1 MNRNR
6 SEARRGPHRMRPSIS
21 EFLQSSIIIPENG
34 NGALPAGSN
43 QRPSDGNNL
52 IEDVVQ
58 SRETHEP
65 TPSTSASTS
74 SVTAPL
80 GPSDNHR
87 QAGSVLRKPNRRQ
100 QPQKSLSPK
109 PYAGASKHEATERS
123 TNSSASYGHGLRQS
137 SNTTGIKPQWADWER
152 ICLRIHNL
160 PSNITTR
167 DIWTVF
173 KGYGEVVTIELFE
186 RKNTGERDGSGRVHF
201 RPPPTTQFW
210 EDFMIVNIRGKPT
223 KIKVELQKEQPLLK
237 VQAASGHSYSSLIHV
252 KMDSLQFGV
261 LAHENGMIPLRTIQS
276 NSRRHGFSLDAD
288 LQHKRLEIV
297 FACRIQDP
305 RRKDPSIQHPD
316 PIGKEEVTQEYKA
329 QIPFAHLKKIIFVD
343 FDEGM
348 WALVIPLPTPPA
360 FYVKHDLAGSHSD
373 SKTIWSIR
381 DAWDRTVDITYDTTW
396 FKNDPVSLPRT
407 NQFIDIGRWTV
418 YRLIFPKS
426 ALPNWA
432 VMKPALQDF
441 NIKIDYKAPG
451 EFSTVTTQVPSFWS
465 KLEPQ
470 RPSNLGPNS
479 NLSLLAD
486 TEDIHLPYNVRYQL
500 EACISQGF
508 LNEVDITTEFLQRLA
523 DLSKDH
529 TRRRD
534 RANDLLMYIS
544 QPRTGS
550 RLEDRDKLDEKR
562 IYDPMKLFKD
572 KRAMSHYPEISLP
585 ENTQWMRKVVVT
597 PTTLYL
603 TNPAPEA
610 MNRVLRQFSKYH
622 DRFIRVQFTDEISR
636 GRIFPTPGSVQD
648 NALFNRIH
656 RTLSNGI
663 RIGGRHFEYLAAGN
677 SQFRENGAYFFCP
690 DDFLTCDSIRNWMGD
705 VTHIRIVAKYAA
717 RLGQCFSTTK
727 LPRSSPIGQTIVQI
741 PDIEHNGWC
750 FTDGVGKIAPSR
762 AKFLIQNLNTSNIIT
777 HIPAV
782 FQFRLGGSK
791 GILTQWPEVPF
802 NEVHLRP
809 SQNKFNCS
817 SQGLEII
824 KTSRFSVATLNR
836 QTIMILS
843 CLGVPDFVFERRMKK
858 QIADYES
865 AMENPHV
872 AMRLLSK
879 YVDQNGVSTT
889 IAQMI
894 ADGFMRTK
902 EPFFMTILEVWRAWS
917 MRLLREK
924 ARILI
929 DQGAF
934 VFGCVDETRTL
945 RGYSEPKEST
955 ESTEPRN
962 KKDPSTLAQIF
973 LQVPKTGIKPGE
985 TGDYTVITGICMLG
999 RNPSLHPGDIRVV
1012 EAVDVPA
1019 LRHLRD
1025 VVVFPAVGDR
1035 DIPSMCSGGDLDGDD
1050 YFVVWDPELIPPEW
1064 NYPPMEQDV
1073 LKPKALKRDVRV
1085 SDLISFFV
1093 QYMKNDSLSTIAH
1106 AHLAKCDMLT
1116 EGPKDPQ
1123 CIDLARLHSK
1133 SVDYP
1138 KTGQEA
1144 HLKPSMRP
1152 RRFPHFMEKAPNK
1165 TYHSKKILGRLYD
1178 RVAKVGF
1185 KPKLDGDFDERIL
1198 RRYAL
1203 KDDTLKAVR
1212 MIKRQHDKAM
1222 KQIMNQ
1228 HDIQTEF
1235 ETWSTFVLS
1244 KPRVGSE
1251 YRRQE
1256 IMEPVMTS
1264 HRERFREACVKLA
1277 GSRDPKSLYPVIA
1290 AAYLVTWEEV
1300 QIVLGKV
1307 RGEDREQDLANYEIP
1322 LISFPWV
1329 FDYELGRIAT
1339 SEEQFE
1345 LEEVPKPTMG
1355 LLDDDVDNDD
1365 EEFERLVGAGIIA
1378 GEGDDKSDSSRGQET
1393 SPLAIS
1399 QTLEELVVLEEDEDT
1414 SMDALARLGLN

>member
-1 MNRNR
+1 M
-6 SEARRGPHRMRPSIS
+6 
-21 EFLQSSIIIPENG
+21 
-34 NGALPAGSN
+34 
-43 QRPSDGNNL
+43 
-52 IEDVVQ
+52 
-58 SRETHEP
+58 
-65 TPSTSASTS
+65 
-74 SVTAPL
+74 
-80 GPSDNHR
+80 
-87 QAGSVLRKPNRRQ
+87 
-100 QPQKSLSPK
+100 
-109 PYAGASKHEATERS
+109 
-123 TNSSASYGHGLRQS
+123 
-137 SNTTGIKPQWADWER
+137 
-152 ICLRIHNL
+152 
-160 PSNITTR
+160 
-167 DIWTVF
+167 
-173 KGYGEVVTIELFE
+173 
-186 RKNTGERDGSGRVHF
+186 
-201 RPPPTTQFW
+201 
-210 EDFMIVNIRGKPT
+210 
-223 KIKVELQKEQPLLK
+223 
-237 VQAASGHSYSSLIHV
+237 
-252 KMDSLQFGV
+252 
-261 LAHENGMIPLRTIQS
+261 
-276 NSRRHGFSLDAD
+276 
-288 LQHKRLEIV
+288 
-297 FACRIQDP
+297 
-305 RRKDPSIQHPD
+305 
-316 PIGKEEVTQEYKA
+316 
-329 QIPFAHLKKIIFVD
+329 
-343 FDEGM
+343 
-348 WALVIPLPTPPA
+348 
-360 FYVKHDLAGSHSD
+360 
-373 SKTIWSIR
+373 
-381 DAWDRTVDITYDTTW
+381 
-396 FKNDPVSLPRT
+396 
-407 NQFIDIGRWTV
+407 
-418 YRLIFPKS
+418 YRLIFPS
-426 ALPNWA
+426 STLSDWA
-432 VMKPALQDF
+432 VMKSALQDF
-441 NIKIDYKAPG
+441 NIKVDYKTSK

-465 KLEPQ
+465 KLEPHK
-470 RPSNLGPNS
+470 PSISGPNS

-486 TEDIHLPYNVRYQL
+486 TEDIHLPYQVRYQL
-500 EACISQGF
+500 EVCISQGF

-529 TRRRD
+529 TKRRD

-562 IYDPMKLFKD
+562 IYDPMKLFED
-572 KRAMSHYPEISLP
+572 KRALSHYPEISLP
-585 ENTQWMRKVVVT
+585 DNTQWMRKVVVT
-597 PTTLYL
+597 PTTMYL
-603 TNPAPEA
+603 STPAPES
-610 MNRVLRQFSKYH
+610 MNRVLRHFTKYQ

-636 GRIFPTPGSVQD
+636 GRIFPTPGTAQD

-663 RIGGRHFEYLAAGN
+663 RIGGRHFQYLAAGN

-690 DDFLTCDSIRNWMGD
+690 DDFLTCDNIRNWMGD

-727 LPRSSPIGQTIVQI
+727 LPRTSPIGQTIVHI

-762 AKFLIQNLNTSNIIT
+762 AKFLIQNLNTSNLVT
-777 HIPAV
+777 HTPAV

-791 GILTQWPEVPF
+791 GILTQWPDVPF
-802 NEVHLRP
+802 NDVHLRP
-809 SQNKFNCS
+809 SQNKFSCS
-817 SQGLEII
+817 SRGLEII
-824 KTSRFSVATLNR
+824 KTSRFSVAALNR

-843 CLGVPDFVFERRMKK
+843 CLGVPDFVFEVRMKK

-865 AMENPHV
+865 AMVDPHV

-879 YVDQNGVSTT
+879 YVDQNGITTT

-894 ADGFMRTK
+894 ADGFMKTK

-924 ARILI
+924 ARIVV

-945 RGYSEPKEST
+945 RGYTEPKVEA

-973 LQVPKTGIKPGE
+973 LQVPKTGIRPGE
-985 TGDYTVITGICMLG
+985 TAEYTVITGICMLG

-1073 LKPKALKRDVRV
+1073 LKPKALKREVRV
-1085 SDLISFFV
+1085 ADLISFFV

-1106 AHLAKCDMLT
+1106 AHLAKCDMLL

-1123 CIDLARLHSK
+1123 CIELARLHSK

-1144 HLKPSMRP
+1144 HLEPSLRP
-1152 RRFPHFMEKAPNK
+1152 RRFPHFMEKAPSK

-1178 RVAKVGF
+1178 RVAKVSF
-1185 KPKLDGDFDERIL
+1185 KPKLDGAFDQRIL

-1228 HDIQTEF
+1228 YDIETEF

-1256 IMEPVMTS
+1256 IMEPVMTC
-1264 HRERFREACVKLA
+1264 HRERFREACIKLA
-1277 GSRDPKSLYPVIA
+1277 GSRDPKVLYPVIA

-1300 QIVLGKV
+1300 QIVLGKI
-1307 RGEDREQDLANYEIP
+1307 RGEGREQDLADDEIP

-1329 FDYELGRIAT
+1329 FEYELGRIAA
-1339 SEEQFE
+1339 SQDEFE
-1345 LEEVPKPTMG
+1345 LEEVPKPTMA
-1355 LLDDDVDNDD
+1355 LLDDDADNDD
-1365 EEFERLVGAGIIA
+1365 EEFERLVSAGIIA
-1378 GEGDDKSDSSRGQET
+1378 GEDDDKSRSSEGRET
-1393 SPLAIS
+1393 SPTNIS
-1399 QTLEELVVLEEDEDT
+1399 QTLEELVVLEDDEET
-1414 SMDALARLGLN
+1414 SMDALAKLGLSD